1 MAEISKSDYKLGQDN
16 VQFLGLDVHN
26 PVFVI
31 SSLSIIAFAA
41 GVLTFQAGAA
51 AAFVALRAWLMA
63 TFDWVLMGAGN
74 LILLFCLLLVVTP
87 LGRVRLG
94 GAAARPDYSRAT
106 WFAMLFAAGMGIGLM
121 FFGVSEPVE
130 HFLQPPL
137 GLEAADTAAAA
148 RLGMAGAIY
157 HWGFHGWAMYA
168 VVAVAIAFASYNLG
182 LPLTLRSAF
191 YPLMGEAVWG
201 RFGHTIDTLAVFAT
215 LFGLATSLGLGA
227 EQAAAGLARLWG
239 VPTTDTTQVLLI
251 IAITSM
257 ALASVVSGM
266 DKGIKRLS
274 EANLLLALLLLLF
287 VLTVG
292 PTRDIATGVV
302 TSLGQYLAAIGPL
315 SNWVGRKDLHFMHGW
330 TTFFWAWWI
339 AWSPFVG
346 LFIARVSRGRTVRE
360 LIACMLGVPTLLIT
374 LWMNAF
380 GGTAVSQYVDSGH
393 PDVIA
398 AVQAQQPEIA
408 LFALLE
414 TLPLANVM
422 SFICLVLVLVFF
434 VTSSDSGSLVIDTIT
449 AGGKLDAPVAQR
461 VFWCAFEGIV
471 AIVLLLGGGLVAAQA
486 AILAT
491 ALPFALVLLA
501 MCYSTWK
508 GLRESMEGPERAP
521 GRCPPMAREQKA
533 ERHAAGRWL
542 PFKSE

>member
-1 MAEISKSDYKLGQDN
+1 MTEIAKTDYKLGEDN
-16 VQFLGLDVHN
+16 VQVLGLDIHN
-26 PVFVI
+26 PVFVV
-31 SSLSIIAFAA
+31 SSLTIVAFVA
-41 GVLTFQAGAA
+41 GVLAFQTAAA
-51 AAFVALRAWLMA
+51 AAFGALRTWLMS
-63 TFDWVLMGAGN
+63 TFDWVFMGAGN
-74 LILLFCLLLVVTP
+74 FFILFCLLLVATP

-94 GAAARPDYSRAT
+94 GADARPDYSRLT

-137 GLEAADTAAAA
+137 GLEAADTAAA
-148 RLGMAGAIY
+148 RLGMASAIY
-157 HWGFHGWAMYA
+157 HWGIHGWAIYA
-168 VVAVAIAFASYNLG
+168 VVALSIAFASYNLG
-182 LPLTLRSAF
+182 LPMTLRSAF

-201 RFGHTIDTLAVFAT
+201 RFGHGIDILAVFAT

-227 EQAAAGLARLWG
+227 QQVAAGLAHLWG
-239 VPTTDTTQVLLI
+239 TPTTDTAQVLLI
-251 IAITSM
+251 VGITGM
-257 ALASVVSGM
+257 ALTSVVSGM
-266 DKGIKRLS
+266 EKGVKRLS
-274 EANLLLALLLLLF
+274 EANLLLALLLLVF

-292 PTRDIATGVV
+292 PTRDIATRTV

-315 SNWVGRKDLHFMHGW
+315 SSWVGREDLHFMHGW

-360 LIACMLGVPTLLIT
+360 LIACVLIIPTLIVA

-380 GGTAVSQYVDSGH
+380 GGTAVSQYVDRGH

-414 TLPLANVM
+414 TLPLANVT
-422 SFICLVLVLVFF
+422 SFIGLVLIVVFF

-461 VFWCAFEGIV
+461 VFWCVFEGLV
-471 AIVLLLGGGLVAAQA
+471 AVALLLGGGLVAAQA
-486 AILAT
+486 ATLA
-491 ALPFALVLLA
+491 AGLPLALVLVAL
-501 MCYSTWK
+501 CYSTWK
-508 GLRESMEGPERAP
+508 GLRATQTGRA
-521 GRCPPMAREQKA
+521 
-533 ERHAAGRWL
+533 
-542 PFKSE
+542 S